1 MHCQKSVLFKKCYS
15 RILCRQICL
24 YQCSLDLLSLLT
36 KWPVFLQNVSGKLAI
51 LNTNVTAI
59 LCMVWLEHSKLKIY
73 GHYNQIC
80 QCVAIKTEDHIFLE
94 CPSIYTSRQMLIPN
108 VSKIFVEENIFS
120 HSESATLNRTELMK
134 ILLFGYFCQSTK
146 PFNITSPSAMFS
158 VRIVFHVYVCASL
171 FMLTFALPMTSSALG
186 LPSLAVY

>member
-15 RILCRQICL
+15 RILCHQICP

-59 LCMVWLEHSKLKIY
+59 LCILCMVWLEHSKLKIY

-80 QCVAIKTEDHIFLE
+80 QCVAIKTEVHIFLE

-108 VSKIFVEENIFS
+108 VSKILVEENIFS
-120 HSESATLNRTELMK
+120 HSKSATLNRTELIK
-134 ILLFGYFCQSTK
+134 ILLFGHPELSKY
-146 PFNITSPSAMFS
+146 
-158 VRIVFHVYVCASL
+158 
-171 FMLTFALPMTSSALG
+171 
-186 LPSLAVY
+186 PSLCLF